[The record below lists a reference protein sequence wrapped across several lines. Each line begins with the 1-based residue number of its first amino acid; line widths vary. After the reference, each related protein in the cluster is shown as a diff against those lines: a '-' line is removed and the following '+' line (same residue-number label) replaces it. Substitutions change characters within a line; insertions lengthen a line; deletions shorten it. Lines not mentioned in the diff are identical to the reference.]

1 MIGLEYSVEKHILK
15 LHKPAK
21 TSRNVFEAK
30 THWLVKVW
38 QSQQKDIIGVG
49 EAAPL
54 EFLSPDFQADLEV
67 EITKTLNLLQQG
79 HTLESLALQ
88 GLPAVKFAIESAMLD
103 LATGGKQIYFQSDY
117 LRGRPI
123 AINGLVWMNDLD
135 AMLEEAFQK
144 VKDGFDCIKFKVG
157 SHDFDAECRFLERF
171 RKQHPA
177 SQIQIR
183 LDANG
188 AYLPDEAL
196 AQLKTLSRFEIHS
209 IEQPIKKGQFDAMAK
224 LCSDSKIPIAL
235 DEELIGVDVYKNGQT
250 LLKEIKPQYLILK
263 PTLLGGF
270 ANSNQWIELAEQLN
284 IGWWVTSA
292 LEGNIGL
299 NALSQ
304 WVGSLNT
311 TMPQGLGTGMLYQ
324 NIFPAVSQ
332 IYRGKL
338 YYKPKA

>member
-21 TSRNVFEAK
+21 TSRNVFEEK

-54 EFLSPDFQADLEV
+54 EFLSPDFRADLEV

-79 HTLESLALQ
+79 HVLESLALQ

-209 IEQPIKKGQFDAMAK
+209 IEQPIKKGQFYAMAK

-235 DEELIGVDVYKNGQT
+235 DEELIGVDVYKSGQT

-324 NIFPAVSQ
+324 NNFPAASQ